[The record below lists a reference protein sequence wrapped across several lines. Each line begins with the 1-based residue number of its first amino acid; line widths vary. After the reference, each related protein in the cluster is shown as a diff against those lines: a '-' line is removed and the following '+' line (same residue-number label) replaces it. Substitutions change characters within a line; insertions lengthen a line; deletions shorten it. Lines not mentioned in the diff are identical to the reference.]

1 MKIKV
6 ENIIYK
12 LIPIIIL
19 FAFSCASGF
28 VFFYKGY
35 PLGDDSFF
43 HYSHIE
49 DIYIS
54 IKRNNYTAISTYITG
69 GIGYGKRL
77 FYSPLSHFS
86 IALFGVIL
94 EPFGISLLQSLKIVL
109 FLSIFMSGIFAYL
122 IGMRMTKNRVL
133 SIIIGATYLFMPYKL
148 FCTFERFAIAEAIAI
163 AFVPLFFLGLYDFVH
178 MKELKIKPFIEIIF
192 GALFLYLSHN
202 TTALYSYTAGGIYL
216 IFYFKNI
223 YKLFK
228 DKTTLLFTIVS
239 VIILL
244 GLLSFF
250 LFPTLEL
257 YNKNFYNV
265 SDPERMWTN
274 LDYIKGRASSNYIYS
289 GFLNFDFLSGY
300 YPKYQLYSDIIFSL
314 SFTILFIVISEMLKN
329 INVENK
335 KILNIKI
342 FRYYF
347 AIHKYIYYLIPAIIY
362 LIASFKVFNHIE
374 AAYASIVLLIL
385 YVAYNLIPE
394 IKLKEEINITKNILM
409 DRTFI
414 YSLLMIVITLL
425 FIFIPDTWN
434 IVIKPFYVIQFP
446 FRLFFLVGMYF
457 TLLMS
462 SVLKY
467 FDKNKVVI
475 LLSIV
480 SISFIITMT
489 EANIEKRME
498 KTKENPSYAYEINED
513 NLTKQKHEVGFNFE
527 YFPKIYYP
535 GDEYESKYSNSL
547 YLQIK
552 SLISKDYY
560 GNNFENNLE
569 PVFLEGDGLINNY
582 NLETPKMTFNIECNN
597 DSLIQVP
604 LIYYPGYEVKITKG
618 KNEETIK
625 AKEVDGLVSF
635 NLKEGNYKIE
645 INYKGSTIRK
655 ISYAY
660 FMLSI
665 VGLMAF
671 YQLYFYII
679 IYKKNK
685 DNNIFTQ

>member
-94 EPFGISLLQSLKIVL
+94 EPFGISLLQSVKIVL

-223 YKLFK
+223 YKLFH
-228 DKTTLLFTIVS
+228 DKTTIIFTVVSIV
-239 VIILL
+239 ILL
-244 GLLSFF
+244 GLLSYF

-257 YNKNFYNV
+257 YNKDFYNV
-265 SDPERMWTN
+265 SDPIRMWTN
-274 LDYIKGRASSNYIYS
+274 LDYLKGRASTNHIYS
-289 GFLNFDFLSGY
+289 GFLNFDFLNSY
-300 YPKYQLYSDIIFSL
+300 YPKYQLYADIIFSTL
-314 SFTILFIVISEMLKN
+314 FASVFIVLCEILKN
-329 INVENK
+329 IKIPKIPNK
-335 KILNIKI
+335 I
-342 FRYYF
+342 Y
-347 AIHKYIYYLIPAIIY
+347 KYIYFIIPTIIY

-374 AAYASIVLLIL
+374 AAYASIVLVIL
-385 YVAYNLIPE
+385 YVLYNIIPE
-394 IKLKEEINITKNILM
+394 IELKDNDISKKNILK

-414 YSLLMIVITLL
+414 YSLLMLVITLL
-425 FIFIPDTWN
+425 FIFIPDMWN
-434 IVIKPFYVIQFP
+434 IVIKTFYVIQFP

-457 TLLMS
+457 TLLIGS
-462 SVLKY
+462 ILKY
-467 FDKNKVVI
+467 FNKDK
-475 LLSIV
+475 LLSYLSIV
-480 SISFIITMT
+480 SVSFIITMT
-489 EANIEKRME
+489 EANVEKRIE
-498 KTKENPSYAYEINED
+498 KTKENPSYAYVINED
-513 NLTKQKHEVGFNFE
+513 NILKEKHEVGFNFE
-527 YFPKIYYP
+527 YYPKYFFVNDDHKPQYT
-535 GDEYESKYSNSL
+535 NSL
-547 YLQIK
+547 YYKIK
-552 SLISKDYY
+552 NIISDDYY
-560 GNNFENNLE
+560 GRNVINNTQ
-569 PVFLEGDGLINNY
+569 PVFLEGNGEISNY
-582 NLETPKMTFNIECNN
+582 YIHAPKMTFDIVCEE
-597 DSLIQVP
+597 DSYIQVP
-604 LIYYPGYEVKITKG
+604 LIYYPGYEITITNKDNN
-618 KNEETIK
+618 KEIEK
-625 AKEVDGLVSF
+625 DAKEEDGLISF
-635 NLKEGNYKIE
+635 NLNEGNYKIE

-655 ISYAY
+655 LSYAY
-660 FMLSI
+660 FMFSI
-665 VGLMAF
+665 VGLMVF
-671 YQLYFYII
+671 YQVYFYII
-679 IYKKNK
+679 IYKKKK
-685 DNNIFTQ
+685 DNNIFIQ